1 MNTNMNT
8 PIPTSIH
15 ILMEIRHTTMNTGMC
30 IHMSMLMSTPT
41 RTDMMGKQRITGMNM
56 GTTTDLMIT
65 RMRITK
71 RIPMTISINR

>member
-15 ILMEIRHTTMNTGMC
+15 ILMETRHTTMNTGMC
-30 IHMSMLMSTPT
+30 IHMSMLMSTVT
-41 RTDMMGKQRITGMNM
+41 RTAMMEKQRITGMNM

-65 RMRITK
+65 RMRIMK
-71 RIPMTISINR
+71 KIPMTIIINR